1 MAYPKIP
8 ELGELS
14 AHIIEFARVAHE
26 NGNEEVGGLL
36 DKLEKDLTAALE
48 NVKNLA
54 PSQENLLRQPSD
66 LQAIVN
72 LRDCGPR
79 KQWQTFD
86 QETYAD
92 RLEGAL
98 LGRLAGCTL
107 GAPVEFWEIAD
118 MESWAK
124 HIGDTFPPVDYWSA
138 VPYPHHLRYLI
149 GKCEGYTRDGMD
161 GVPVDD
167 DTVYTLLG
175 LLIAEECGLDFTTAD
190 VGKTWLKYL
199 PMACTAEDV
208 ALRGMKAG
216 ADPMQLGGIDNA
228 YRHWIGAD
236 IRCDPFAYM
245 APAYPEKAAELAYRD
260 AYLSHR
266 QNGLYGAMFFA
277 AAISAAF
284 ALDDPIE
291 ALKVGLSEIPRDCD
305 LARDVRWA
313 LEKGKEIKNYKDA
326 RAAVEERFVG
336 MSAVHT
342 NNNACLTIFGLMI
355 GDGDFVKTVS
365 ETVAM
370 GMDNDCTAATA
381 GSLLGACKGK
391 AAIPARF
398 AEKFNNTIRSY
409 FHGNPVYQIDDI
421 LNRFTAQAQKVFG
434 Q

>member
-8 ELGELS
+8 ELGGVVN
-14 AHIIEFARVAHE
+14 HIIEFARVAHE
-26 NGNEEVGGLL
+26 NGNQQVGALL
-36 DKLEKDLTAALE
+36 EKLEGDLVAQLASM
-48 NVKNLA
+48 KALA
-54 PSQENLLRQPSD
+54 PSAECLARQPDD
-66 LQAIVN
+66 LEAIRA
-72 LRDCGPR
+72 LRADGPR
-79 KQWQTFD
+79 RQWQTLD
-86 QETYAD
+86 KAKYAD

-98 LGRLAGCTL
+98 LGRMVGCTL
-107 GAPVEFWEIAD
+107 GAPVEFWEIKD
-118 MESWAK
+118 MENWAS
-124 HIGDTFPPVDYWSA
+124 HIGDAFPPVDYWSA
-138 VPYPHHLRYLI
+138 VPYPYQLRYII
-149 GKCEGYTRDGMD
+149 GRCEQYTRDGLD

-167 DTVYTLLG
+167 DTVYTILG
-175 LLIAEECGLDFTTAD
+175 LLIAEENGVDFSTA
-190 VGKTWLKYL
+190 GAGATWLKYL

-208 ALRGMKAG
+208 ALKGLQAG

-245 APAYPEKAAELAYRD
+245 APAYPEKAAEMAYRD

-266 QNGLYGAMFFA
+266 QNGIYGEMFFA

-284 ALDDPIE
+284 AVDCPIE
-291 ALKVGLSEIPRDCD
+291 ALKIGLSEIPQDCD

-313 LEKGKEIKNYKDA
+313 LEAGKDIKDYKAA
-326 RAAVEERFVG
+326 RAAVEERFAG
-336 MSAVHT
+336 MSPVHT

-355 GDGDFVKTVS
+355 GGGDFVKTIG

-391 AAIPARF
+391 AAIPERF
-398 AEKFNNTIRSY
+398 TKKFNNIIRSY

-421 LNRFTAQAQKVFG
+421 LRRFGVQAEKVFDK
-434 Q
+434 